1 MIRSA
6 AKFLLVFLS
15 TVLPALA
22 ETAPSAGSQEPIIN
36 FSLPTFT
43 SPDGYRNWLL
53 RGSQAWMT
61 ESNIIDIKEL
71 SLTVFSGDASNRID
85 TLMLSPSA
93 RVLSDVQ
100 VITGDSTLRVIDLQ
114 KEFEAAGT
122 GWRYTHKDKTVILNK
137 KVRVVFR
144 APLPNI
150 LK

>member
-15 TVLPALA
+15 TVLPSLA
-22 ETAPSAGSQEPIIN
+22 ETAPRVDSQEPIIN

-93 RVLSDVQ
+93 RVLSDAQ
-100 VITGDSTLRVIDLQ
+100 VITGDSTLRVINLHDR
-114 KEFEAAGT
+114 FEAT
-122 GWRYTHKDKTVILNK
+122 GEGWKYTHKDKTVILSK
-137 KVRVVFR
+137 KVRVVLHAEFKN
-144 APLPNI
+144 L

>member
-1 MIRSA
+1 MTRRSA
-6 AKFLLVFLS
+6 IILLGLFVA
-15 TVLPALA
+15 ALA
-22 ETAPSAGSQEPIIN
+22 AVAADAARPSAKAPIVN

-43 SPDGYRNWLL
+43 DPDGYRSWLI
-53 RGSQAWMT
+53 RGSEAWMT
-61 ESNIIDIKEL
+61 ERNIIDVKEL
-71 SLTVFSGDASNRID
+71 SLTVFSGDAANRVD
-85 TLMLSPSA
+85 TIMLSPA
-93 RVLSDVQ
+93 AHILTDEKIV
-100 VITGDSTLRVIDLQ
+100 TGSSTLRVIDLQ